1 MNKHFTSKLLTLLML
16 LFLVACNN
24 DEPLSVDEPST
35 ENVYLTKVIKET
47 SFNKEELAAMVVD
60 YVVGQGI
67 NLSADFVSLLMRDID
82 VAAIEY
88 TYLQILFPC

>member
-35 ENVYLTKVIKET
+35 ENVYLT
-47 SFNKEELAAMVVD
+47 
-60 YVVGQGI
+60 
-67 NLSADFVSLLMRDID
+67 
-82 VAAIEY
+82 
-88 TYLQILFPC
+88 C